1 MSGSVMDEKLSSVI
15 TRGLPA
21 GPGCATGIAV
31 FSPEKAQELSKKM
44 EKVVLIREET
54 SPEDVH
60 GMHVS
65 EAIITSRGGMTS
77 HAALVARGWGK
88 CCVVGCGD
96 IIINKN
102 SAKINKKIIKE
113 GDWISVNGSSGNI
126 YVDKIKLIR
135 PQLSKNNNFI
145 DLFNILKGLQK
156 IGVRSNADTPE
167 DAVRAKNMGAKGIGL
182 CRTEHM
188 FFNPKRISEIRKMI
202 VFRDSAKI
210 REDAIMK
217 LLPFQRNDFYKILKS
232 MSPYP
237 VTIRLLDPPLHEFL
251 PQNEQQVSELAKQT
265 KTNKKTIENNIAQLH
280 ESNPMLGHR
289 GCRLGISYPEITK
302 MQSTSILEAA
312 AKLIK
317 EKVLVI
323 PEIMIPLVGS
333 INEFNHQKKII
344 VDIANQ
350 IESKNNLK
358 INYKIGTMIE
368 LPRACLIADEI
379 AKSADFIS
387 FGTNDL
393 TQTTFGF
400 SRDDVSGVLKNYI

>member
-1 MSGSVMDEKLSSVI
+1 
-15 TRGLPA
+15 
-21 GPGCATGIAV
+21 
-31 FSPEKAQELSKKM
+31 
-44 EKVVLIREET
+44 
-54 SPEDVH
+54 
-60 GMHVS
+60 
-65 EAIITSRGGMTS
+65 
-77 HAALVARGWGK
+77 
-88 CCVVGCGD
+88 
-96 IIINKN
+96 
-102 SAKINKKIIKE
+102 
-113 GDWISVNGSSGNI
+113 
-126 YVDKIKLIR
+126 
-135 PQLSKNNNFI
+135 
-145 DLFNILKGLQK
+145 
-156 IGVRSNADTPE
+156 
-167 DAVRAKNMGAKGIGL
+167 
-182 CRTEHM
+182 
-188 FFNPKRISEIRKMI
+188 
-202 VFRDSAKI
+202 
-210 REDAIMK
+210 MK

-302 MQSTSILEAA
+302 MQSTSILDAA

-317 EKVLVI
+317 ENILVL

-344 VDIANQ
+344 ADVANK

-368 LPRACLIADEI
+368 LPRACLVADEI
-379 AKSADFIS
+379 AKSADFLS

-400 SRDDVSGVLKNYI
+400 SRDDVSEVLKSYIEKKIIKEDPFQTLDVEGVGKLIEYAVSGARKSNPKIKVGICGEHGGDPKSIAFFKKCGFDYVSCSPFRVPTAILCTAK